1 MSEICKK
8 NCGKLIKLAK
18 GPLRGSTRNVIV
30 QNLLSTENIK
40 VVTYKNLDGLKI
52 YRVRTL

>member
-52 YRVRTL
+52 YRVWTL